1 MLFTEYLA
9 KMAGTNDPVTYAI
22 PVFIIAILLEIFIDT
37 KEKLQVYHKTEA
49 WASIAMGAG
58 SVVINIFTKFTYF
71 VLFMYIYE
79 NWSFQQLSVVW
90 WVWLIAFFADDFSFY
105 WHHRLSHEVRI
116 LWAAHSNHHS
126 SQDYNLAVALR
137 QSWTEGIY
145 KFVFYAWMPLVG
157 IHPIMIFT
165 LASISLIYQ
174 FFLHTQTVKKLGFF
188 EWFMNTPSHH
198 RVHHGT
204 NFQYLDR
211 NHAGVLIIWDRLFGT
226 FEPEG
231 EKVIYGLTKN
241 IETANPLRIA
251 TAEYESIA
259 QDMKKA
265 SKWSDKIRYLLYP
278 PGWSHDGSSKTTKE
292 LQN

>member
-1 MLFTEYLA
+1 MSFSEYLA
-9 KMAGTNDPVTYAI
+9 KMAGLNDPVTYAI
-22 PVFIIAILLEIFIDT
+22 PVFIIAILVELFIDV
-37 KEKLQVYHKTEA
+37 KEKLQVYHKGEA

-58 SVVINIFTKFTYF
+58 SVVINLFTKFMYF
-71 VLFMYIYE
+71 VFFSYIYE
-79 NWSFQQLSVVW
+79 NWSFWQLGFVW

-105 WHHRLSHEVRI
+105 WHHRLSHEIRI

-145 KFVFYAWMPLVG
+145 KFLFYAWMPLVG
-157 IHPIMIFT
+157 IHPIMVFT

-174 FFLHTQTVKKLGFF
+174 FFLHTQVVKKLGFL

-204 NFQYLDR
+204 NLQYLDR
-211 NHAGVLIIWDRLFGT
+211 NHAGILIIWDRLFGT
-226 FEPEG
+226 FEPEK
-231 EKVIYGLTKN
+231 ETVIYGLTKN
-241 IETANPLRIA
+241 IETSNPLRIA
-251 TAEYESIA
+251 TAEFESIA
-259 QDMKKA
+259 QDLQKA
-265 SKWSDKIRYLLYP
+265 DKWSDKIKYLLKP
-278 PGWSHDGSSKTTKE
+278 PGWSHDGSTKTTKE

>member
-1 MLFTEYLA
+1 
-9 KMAGTNDPVTYAI
+9 MAVLNDPVTYAI
-22 PVFIIAILLEIFIDT
+22 PIFIIAILVELFIDT
-37 KEKLQVYHKTEA
+37 KEKLQLYHKREA

-58 SVVINIFTKFTYF
+58 SVVINLFTKFMYF
-71 VLFMYIYE
+71 TFFSYIYE
-79 NWSFQQLSVVW
+79 NWAFWQLDFVW

-105 WHHRLSHEVRI
+105 WHHRLSHEIRI

-145 KFVFYAWMPLVG
+145 KFLFYAWMPLVG
-157 IHPIMIFT
+157 IHPIIIFT
-165 LASISLIYQ
+165 LVSISLIYQ
-174 FFLHTQTVKKLGFF
+174 FFLHTQVVKKLGLL

-204 NFQYLDR
+204 NLQYLDR
-211 NHAGVLIIWDRLFGT
+211 NHAGILIIWDRLFGT
-226 FEPEG
+226 FEPEK

-241 IETANPLRIA
+241 IETSNPIRIA
-251 TAEYESIA
+251 TAEFESIA
-259 QDMKKA
+259 KDFQKA
-265 SKWSDKIRYLLYP
+265 NKWSDKIKYLLKP
-278 PGWSHDGSSKTTKE
+278 PGWSHDGSTKTTKE

>member
-1 MLFTEYLA
+1 
-9 KMAGTNDPVTYAI
+9 MAGLNDPVTYAI
-22 PVFIIAILLEIFIDT
+22 PLFIIAVLVELFIDV

-58 SVVINIFTKFTYF
+58 SVVINLFTKFMYF
-71 VLFMYIYE
+71 VLFSYIYE
-79 NWSFQQLSVVW
+79 NWAFWQLGVVW

-105 WHHRLSHEVRI
+105 WHHRLSHEIRI

-145 KFVFYAWMPLVG
+145 KFFFYAWMPLVG
-157 IHPIMIFT
+157 IHPIIIFT

-174 FFLHTQTVKKLGFF
+174 FFLHTQVVKKLGFL

-204 NFQYLDR
+204 NLQYLDR
-211 NHAGVLIIWDRLFGT
+211 NHAGILIIWDRLFGT
-226 FEPEG
+226 FEPEK

-241 IETANPLRIA
+241 IETSNPIRIA
-251 TAEYESIA
+251 TAEFESIA
-259 QDMKKA
+259 KDLQKA
-265 SKWSDKIRYLLYP
+265 HKWSDKIKYLLKP
-278 PGWSHDGSSKTTKE
+278 PGWSHDGSTKTTKD

>member
-1 MLFTEYLA
+1 MSFSEYLA
-9 KMAGTNDPVTYAI
+9 KMAGLNDPVTYAI
-22 PVFIIAILLEIFIDT
+22 PIFIIAILVELFIDT
-37 KEKLQVYHKTEA
+37 KEKLQLYHKREA

-58 SVVINIFTKFTYF
+58 SVVINLFTKFMYF
-71 VLFMYIYE
+71 AFFSYIYE
-79 NWSFQQLSVVW
+79 NWAFWQLGFVW

-105 WHHRLSHEVRI
+105 WHHRLSHEIRI

-145 KFVFYAWMPLVG
+145 KFLFYAWMPLVG
-157 IHPIMIFT
+157 IHPIIIFT
-165 LASISLIYQ
+165 LVSISLIYQ
-174 FFLHTQTVKKLGFF
+174 FFLHTQVVKKLGFL

-204 NFQYLDR
+204 NLQYLDR
-211 NHAGVLIIWDRLFGT
+211 NHAGILIIWDRLFGT
-226 FEPEG
+226 FEPEK

-241 IETANPLRIA
+241 IETSNPIRIA
-251 TAEYESIA
+251 TAEFESIA
-259 QDMKKA
+259 KDLQKA
-265 SKWSDKIRYLLYP
+265 SKWSDKIKYLLKP
-278 PGWSHDGSSKTTKE
+278 PGWSHDGSTKTTKE